1 MNNSTTIANGKTLS
15 VISGGVEFVL
25 STNEGDLEV
34 RCVSSSPYFSDA
46 LDVHQRAANCVTLK
60 PQMKHDPI
68 GIKIPDLPWK
78 KLDDRH
84 YGAVCTFTGIN
95 YEYRYSLPFR
105 AAEQPHET
113 TVRVKTRS
121 NSYLLNDWQNFDGG
135 PEEFTVWA
143 QADYAKRI
151 IGLLASA

>member
-68 GIKIPDLPWK
+68 GIKIPNLEWVEV
-78 KLDDRH
+78 DD
-84 YGAVCTFTGIN
+84 YQFSAVCPFTKLA
-95 YEYRYSLPFR
+95 YEYRQSRP
-105 AAEQPHET
+105 EVSP
-113 TVRVKTRS
+113 TRIRYRF
-121 NSYLLNDWQNFDGG
+121 NSFVMGDWMVSDDSDVD
-135 PEEFTVWA
+135 EIKALA
-143 QADYAKRI
+143 QEDYAKRI
-151 IGLLASA
+151 MGLLASA